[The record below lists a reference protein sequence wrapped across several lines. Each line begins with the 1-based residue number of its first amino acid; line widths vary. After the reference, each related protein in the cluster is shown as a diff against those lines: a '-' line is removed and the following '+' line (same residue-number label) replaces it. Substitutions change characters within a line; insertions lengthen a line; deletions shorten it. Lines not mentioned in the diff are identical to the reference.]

1 MYGAAEI
8 TYSKLAERS
17 LKKIEELGYDKMAIC
32 IAKTPTSL
40 TDDPKLAGRPQGF
53 EITVRDFVVSAGA
66 GFVVPLLGDI
76 MRMPGL
82 PKTPQAERMDLVDG
96 EIAGLLGG

>member
-1 MYGAAEI
+1 
-8 TYSKLAERS
+8 
-17 LKKIEELGYDKMAIC
+17 
-32 IAKTPTSL
+32 
-40 TDDPKLAGRPQGF
+40 
-53 EITVRDFVVSAGA
+53 
-66 GFVVPLLGDI
+66 VPLLGDI